1 MTTRSQTKMNP
12 RAAFIRFRKAALL
25 AFLLGACA
33 IATAR
38 DKEKLVWNPTNLIGQ
53 NMPMGTKIGPK
64 GEVWGFL
71 NSPASSAPWSL
82 VRSLDCG
89 TSWSTVTVDVEPPVS
104 GQSFVLDKEGC
115 AWAYRAGGKGLSR
128 FSPSGDLLTTTG
140 LITSYWDMYKLNLIS
155 SPDGFLYMMRKDELK
170 RISMQGE
177 IRTTYPGLLEGEIC
191 DLAVDSRGALYA
203 VAGSAYRSTD
213 GGLAWDILFQG
224 NLEMPYWVISVVADK
239 YIFVS
244 GPWDRR
250 SLDGGTTWQM
260 LPYQSQGRMGRVVG
274 LPDGSICFLYYH
286 DTVNPGSPCGIF
298 RSWDKGD
305 TLQELMPG
313 IRKED
318 FRSGVVKSSP
328 GSNVVYAW
336 IGFVE
341 GKESQNGLYR
351 MRFPAPPGPASS
363 DKDWPKY

>member
-213 GGLAWDILFQG
+213 GGLTWDILFQG
-224 NLEMPYWVISVVADK
+224 HLEMPYWVISVVADR
-239 YIFVS
+239 YIFIE
-244 GPWDRR
+244 GPWVFR
-250 SLDGGTTWQM
+250 SLDGGTTWEE
-260 LPYQSQGRMGRVVG
+260 LPHLEAGSMGRPVG
-274 LPDGSICFLYYH
+274 LPDGSIAFSYRRLGLDPAERY
-286 DTVNPGSPCGIF
+286 GFF

-305 TLQELMPG
+305 TLQEFLPG
-313 IRKED
+313 IQKAD
-318 FRSGVVKSSP
+318 FKAGAILRFD
-328 GSNVVYAW
+328 GSNIVYAS
-336 IGFVE
+336 IAFVE